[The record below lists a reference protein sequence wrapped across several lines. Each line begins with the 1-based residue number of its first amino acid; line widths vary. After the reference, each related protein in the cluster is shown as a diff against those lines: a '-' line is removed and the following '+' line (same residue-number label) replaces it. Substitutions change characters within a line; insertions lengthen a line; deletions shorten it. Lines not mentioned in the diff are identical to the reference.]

1 MCRERVPAAVSV
13 PQVIEACVWEHVKV
27 LLSEPAVLRT
37 QYEQGRGDP
46 AVDVRA
52 EQERV
57 RLERKLAALDR
68 EVARLVDAYQ
78 AEVIELSELAE
89 RRRRIEDHG
98 RMLRERV
105 RAIAQQRSERSA
117 DLRLLEG
124 VDAFCTS
131 VRGAMEDSSFTVQQ
145 NVLQLVVNRIVVEDS
160 QVIIEHVVPT
170 GPVRLQTEHQV
181 PVNLR

>member
-1 MCRERVPAAVSV
+1 
-13 PQVIEACVWEHVKV
+13 
-27 LLSEPAVLRT
+27 
-37 QYEQGRGDP
+37 
-46 AVDVRA
+46 
-52 EQERV
+52 
-57 RLERKLAALDR
+57 
-68 EVARLVDAYQ
+68 VARLVDAYQ

-117 DLRLLEG
+117 ELRLLEG

-145 NVLQLVVNRIVVEDS
+145 NVLQSVVNLIVVEDS

-170 GPVRLQTEHQV
+170 GPVRLQTEHHRNQ
-181 PVNLR
+181 NLRYGCLDARTHVRCTRSREDASSGQSVMNAPVFSMYGQCWSLSLSGSFRAS